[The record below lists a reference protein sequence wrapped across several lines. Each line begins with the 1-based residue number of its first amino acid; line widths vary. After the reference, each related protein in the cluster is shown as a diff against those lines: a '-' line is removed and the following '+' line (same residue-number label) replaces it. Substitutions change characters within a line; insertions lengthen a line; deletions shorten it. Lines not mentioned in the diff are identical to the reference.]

1 MGYSLWDCKELDTTE
16 HLSLS
21 LHFHSFLK
29 KDFNKLNNRL
39 LWGLLCNIPALKNL
53 KVELEMNLD
62 ITLKNENF
70 YKSDSN
76 LHDNIKYILVI
87 ILNE

>member
-1 MGYSLWDCKELDTTE
+1 
-16 HLSLS
+16 
-21 LHFHSFLK
+21 
-29 KDFNKLNNRL
+29 
-39 LWGLLCNIPALKNL
+39 
-53 KVELEMNLD
+53 MNLD